1 MTPEAAGHPDK
12 ARRFLGYARTILA
25 AGVAGDA
32 GRDAYLAAFHA
43 AQALICERT
52 GKAAKTHKGTH
63 IQFARLTRDESR
75 LDPELRRFLPQSYD
89 IKAISDYETGP
100 DAIIDPEQAAA
111 AIATAARFV
120 DVVVSLLSPLNE
132 SLL

>member
-1 MTPEAAGHPDK
+1 MTPEAAGHLDK
-12 ARRFLGYARTILA
+12 ARQFLADARTILA

-52 GKAAKTHKGTH
+52 GRAAKTHRGTH
-63 IQFARLTRDESR
+63 VQFARLTRDEPR
-75 LDPELRRFLPQSYD
+75 LDPDLRRFLPQSYD
-89 IKAISDYETGP
+89 IKAVADYETGP
-100 DAIIDPEQAAA
+100 GAVIQPEQAAT

-120 DVVVSLLSPLNE
+120 DVVASLLS
-132 SLL
+132 